1 MAGEA
6 ENWTEVLSLT
16 GHILDSDPLNYPDAY
31 FYNSVANYRLKKIED
46 AEKSGLK
53 AERLDL
59 RNRFPQLHLLLAEI
73 FAQKNN
79 YATAI
84 SEMQT
89 YLRLAP
95 NAKNADQVRERVT
108 KFEKLNAAASTS
120 EKPDPK

>member
-1 MAGEA
+1 
-6 ENWTEVLSLT
+6 VLSLT

-31 FYNSVANYRLKKIED
+31 FYNSIANYRLKKIDD

-89 YLRLAP
+89 YLRVAP
-95 NAKNADQVRERVT
+95 NAKNADQIRERVT
-108 KFEKLNAAASTS
+108 QLEKLNTAGPTS
-120 EKPDPK
+120 EKSDPK